1 MYRFTLAVMADTAG
15 SLLKRPHPEDEESKS
30 QKKSRSNDGSPRPAT
45 NGAPPSSRP
54 DVSKMLAE
62 AKAKAEAARARLQG
76 ARGPSSASQAS
87 TTSVGTPAA
96 GSTQDR
102 LAQMRAR
109 VAAATG
115 RANAIAQQKPGTVTQ
130 TYTPPAFDDGI
141 VRARGGLD
149 VGLHPA
155 LMADSSL
162 QDARAGKGRSMT
174 QKSATTMGS
183 QRMESSAPAT
193 KKAQLDLSA
202 PSLEEIKSNPYY
214 DASLSSKNAVA
225 KGRHSRQL
233 VFNQKGKYIQQA
245 AALRRQAHL
254 EAMKKRIA
262 EQARKAGIE
271 EELDAEKAFI
281 VSAPP
286 ALEWWDELLVNGGSY
301 DAMADPA
308 NLKIDTEDSIITIYI
323 QHPVLLEPPQE
334 KIVSAPKPMYLTSK
348 EQAKLRRQRRMADLK
363 EQQAKI
369 RLGLE
374 PAPPPKVKKSNLMR
388 VLGEEAVK
396 DPTAVEARVNREI
409 AERKNQHDL
418 TNEERKLTEEQRHE
432 KLANQQQGDA
442 AKGIFTSV
450 YRIDSLANGRHRYK
464 IEVNAKENALT
475 GVCIMHSKM
484 NLVIVEGGAHSIKFY
499 KKLMMNRIDWT
510 ENAAPKSIR
519 EGNKE
524 ALAKWLEAE
533 DDKGELKDLSLNS
546 CQLVFQ
552 GEEKQ
557 RAFRKWLGARVC
569 ESDAQAKDILSR
581 AKMESFWNLVKS
593 IQKAE

>member
-1 MYRFTLAVMADTAG
+1 MADTA
-15 SLLKRPHPEDEESKS
+15 SNLLKRPHPEEEGLNA
-30 QKKSRSNDGSPRPAT
+30 QKKSRSNDGSPRPVT
-45 NGAPPSSRP
+45 NGASANPRP
-54 DVSKMLAE
+54 DVNKMLAE
-62 AKAKAEAARARLQG
+62 ARAKAEAAKARLQG
-76 ARGPSSASQAS
+76 ARGQHNTPPTPSANTQ
-87 TTSVGTPAA
+87 TPAV
-96 GSTQDR
+96 GSAQDR
-102 LAQMRAR
+102 LAQMKAR

-115 RANAIAQQKPGTVTQ
+115 RANAMAQQKPGTATQ
-130 TYTPPAFDDGI
+130 TYTPPAVDDGT
-141 VRARGGLD
+141 VRGRGGLD

-155 LMADSSL
+155 LMGDSSS
-162 QDARAGKGRSMT
+162 QDTRLGKGRS
-174 QKSATTMGS
+174 ATTKLPTTVGA
-183 QRMESSAPAT
+183 RRTESPAAAT

-202 PSLEEIKSNPYY
+202 PSLEEIKSSPYY
-214 DASLSSKNAVA
+214 DANLSSKNVA
-225 KGRHSRQL
+225 TKERRSRQL

-245 AALRRQAHL
+245 EALKRQARL
-254 EAMKKRIA
+254 EATKKRIA
-262 EQARKAGIE
+262 EQVRKTGIE

-286 ALEWWDELLVNGGSY
+286 ALEWWDEGLVNGDSY
-301 DAMADPA
+301 DAITDPK
-308 NLKIDTEDSIITIYI
+308 NMKIDTEDSIITIYI

-334 KIVSAPKPMYLTSK
+334 KIVPAPKPMFLTSK

-409 AERKNQHDL
+409 AERKHNHDM
-418 TNEERKLTEEQRHE
+418 TNEERKLTAEQRHE
-432 KLANQQQGDA
+432 KLAGQQQGDA
-442 AKGIFTSV
+442 AKGIFTNV

-464 IEVNAKENALT
+464 ISVNAEQNALT
-475 GVCIMHSKM
+475 GVCIMHPKM
-484 NLVIVEGGAHSIKFY
+484 NLVIVEGGAHSIRFY
-499 KKLMMNRIDWT
+499 KKLMLNRIDWT
-510 ENAAPKSIR
+510 ENAGPSSVR

-533 DDKGELKDLSLNS
+533 DEKGELKDLSLNS
-546 CQLVFQ
+546 CQLVFE

-569 ESDAQAKDILSR
+569 ESDAQAKDILGR
-581 AKMESFWNLVKS
+581 GKMESFWNLAKS
-593 IQKAE
+593 MKKVD